1 MPCLTDA
8 RCVVGRRRPDLR
20 SPTRRG
26 ACGRV
31 TTDGRASGWQ
41 HVSVFGRVGADT
53 SSCMSFIAFVCTCVG
68 CCARVLACVD
78 VEPGAVMVPGSRGGS
93 GAGTTNAAN
102 RDALGVAT
110 VRYHDVCVV
119 CLVVNDILSAR
130 LGLSPVV
137 AVLAPVRHMSSR
149 VVTECCANR
158 VRAHYTDASRTQRSA
173 EGPVSN
179 RHARQGRGGSEP
191 PRDAIFRE
199 AWIMTHSRG
208 FCDDVSDR
216 DATAV

>member
-1 MPCLTDA
+1 MD
-8 RCVVGRRRPDLR
+8 
-20 SPTRRG
+20 
-26 ACGRV
+26 GRV
-31 TTDGRASGWQ
+31 DEDVR
-41 HVSVFGRVGADT
+41 
-53 SSCMSFIAFVCTCVG
+53 SCMFCIAFVCICTRCR
-68 CCARVLACVD
+68 ARLLACRCI
-78 VEPGAVMVPGSRGGS
+78 EPGAVMVPGSRGGS

-130 LGLSPVV
+130 VVLSPVV

-191 PRDAIFRE
+191 PRDAIFRRSLDND
-199 AWIMTHSRG
+199 AQSRVLRRCG
-208 FCDDVSDR
+208 GARERKNRMWCRMVAYLSLFDVW
-216 DATAV
+216 